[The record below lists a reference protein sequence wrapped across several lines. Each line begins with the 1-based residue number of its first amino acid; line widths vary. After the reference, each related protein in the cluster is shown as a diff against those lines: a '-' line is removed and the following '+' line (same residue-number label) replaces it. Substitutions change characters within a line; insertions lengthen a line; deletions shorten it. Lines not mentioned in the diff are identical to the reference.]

1 MITLNKNT
9 ATEILDNIKNPA
21 MKKKY
26 ADILLGNTVKV
37 VKCYSKQCKGRVI
50 ANIQANGKIMDAGG
64 MRSYRERLDGN
75 LGFHCRY
82 CEQNSIR
89 ARAEIDTMPANGS
102 APSKGQ
108 LEEIYRRVSK
118 NPTQPRAD
126 GTIDGFKIEEVIR

>member
-9 ATEILDNIKNPA
+9 ASEILDNIKNPA

-26 ADILLGNTVKV
+26 ADILLGNINAV
-37 VKCYSKQCKGRVI
+37 VKCYSSKCKGRVI

-82 CEQNSIR
+82 CEQSSIR
-89 ARAEIDTMPANGS
+89 AQAERDMLPANGS
-102 APSKGQ
+102 APSRLQ
-108 LEEIYRRVSK
+108 LEEIHKRVSAK
-118 NPTQPRAD
+118 PTQARAD
-126 GTIDGFKIEEVIR
+126 GTIDGFKIEELMK